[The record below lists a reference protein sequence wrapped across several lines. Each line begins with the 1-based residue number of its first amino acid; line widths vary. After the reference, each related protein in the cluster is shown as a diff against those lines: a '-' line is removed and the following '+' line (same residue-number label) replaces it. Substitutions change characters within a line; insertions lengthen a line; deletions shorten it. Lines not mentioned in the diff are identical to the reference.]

1 MWCKARD
8 EKLLS
13 GPWGEIA
20 SSAAVF
26 QGRLTSSPHFITALL
41 IRLLRIRCC
50 PHMAVASGLSLSLSL
65 YSLTSLST
73 YCRQAGSFATNSVT
87 SLAQQIANQPFGA
100 KQWPR
105 PEPPLPVHRGSGT
118 NGWEPSE
125 ARSTHSARVTEW
137 RKPPSTESGAA
148 RRAERR
154 ADEEDQVQLKTYR
167 ALLGLCC
174 WSSIRKL
181 IREVVNIL
189 FRLVRLSQWLYWT
202 SGLRLICSHSS
213 SRQ

>member
-1 MWCKARD
+1 MQSLRWKATKWTLRWD
-8 EKLLS
+8 CFLS
-13 GPWGEIA
+13 CCFPG
-20 SSAAVF
+20 STNF
-26 QGRLTSSPHFITALL
+26 FTSLYHRAPHQTAENKMLPPHG
-41 IRLLRIRCC
+41 CC
-50 PHMAVASGLSLSLSL
+50 FRPLSLSLSL

-105 PEPPLPVHRGSGT
+105 PEPPLPVHQGSGT

-174 WSSIRKL
+174 WSSVRKL

-189 FRLVRLSQWLYWT
+189 FQLVRLSQWLYWT